1 MPPPSGTRIPSYR
14 RYKPTGQAVVTLSDR
29 DIYLGLYGSPRS
41 RKKYNCLIAEWLAA
55 GRQIPR
61 ESAEITIGEVLNGYR
76 KFAET
81 YYRRPDGTPTGEFDR
96 VRRELK

>member
-1 MPPPSGTRIPSYR
+1 LQRE
-14 RYKPTGQAVVTLSDR
+14 
-29 DIYLGLYGSPRS
+29 
-41 RKKYNCLIAEWLAA
+41 KYNCLIAEWLAA

-61 ESAEITIGEVLNGYR
+61 ESAEITIGEVLNAYR

-96 VRRELK
+96 VRRELKPLRLLYGAHPLSSSDHSS